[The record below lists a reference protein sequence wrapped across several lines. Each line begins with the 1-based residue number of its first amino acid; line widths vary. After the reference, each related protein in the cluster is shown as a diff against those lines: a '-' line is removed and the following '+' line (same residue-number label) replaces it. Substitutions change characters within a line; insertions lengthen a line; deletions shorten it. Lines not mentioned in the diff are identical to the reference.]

1 VGVER
6 MVARVV
12 KHGFSKFRA
21 MLTQHTTSD
30 LKVKKRYGH
39 AVNHLKK
46 FMDPKVKSKSQIKR
60 YGSTINHLKKFID
73 LKINF

>member
-1 VGVER
+1 

-21 MLTQHTTSD
+21 MLTPHTTSD
-30 LKVKKRYGH
+30 LKVKKIWTCSKS
-39 AVNHLKK
+39 LKK

>member
-1 VGVER
+1 
-6 MVARVV
+6 MAARVV

-39 AVNHLKK
+39 VVNHLKSLWTRK
-46 FMDPKVKSKSQIKR
+46 LNLNTTPEKDITGGSKPPFT
-60 YGSTINHLKKFID
+60 GGF
-73 LKINF
+73 